1 MRIGDWSSDVCSSDL
16 PVIDFPNGFCSLLG
30 YRFLTENVSEVN
42 AATKLFCRSRT
53 FAFPLTRT
61 DGEEPGVLSRQ
72 FATSIFVGLASAAAP
87 STRRKL
93 ASVEVDAVL
102 LLIAKQPSS
111 RTPYR
116 SGAIAPT
123 AIAADACANHP
134 ARPLFSAPQLRND
147 TPWRFWRPPP
157 CPLLRSA
164 AHESNDEY
172 ITSLIFQPPHTF
184 ASPWQFRAWTVVRK
198 STRLNSS

>member
-1 MRIGDWSSDVCSSDL
+1 MRISDWSSDVCSSDL
-16 PVIDFPNGFCSLLG
+16 
-30 YRFLTENVSEVN
+30 
-42 AATKLFCRSRT
+42 
-53 FAFPLTRT
+53 FPLTRT

-134 ARPLFSAPQLRND
+134 DRPLFSAPQLRNEIG
-147 TPWRFWRPPP
+147 R
-157 CPLLRSA
+157 
-164 AHESNDEY
+164 AH
-172 ITSLIFQPPHTF
+172 
-184 ASPWQFRAWTVVRK
+184 V
-198 STRLNSS
+198 